1 MVTSDPNHACVVIT
15 FLVPNMLTFLTTHTA
30 TFNWRFEH
38 KKRMLEDK
46 SELCCFDT
54 GDSGLKRVVLS
65 GGECC
70 SNSISKASNHPR
82 CTASFMKCK
91 AFNNHCM

>member
-65 GGECC
+65 GG
-70 SNSISKASNHPR
+70 NAVLTLYLKHPIIPGVLLLL
-82 CTASFMKCK
+82 
-91 AFNNHCM
+91 